1 MAAISGRKIEIKTE
15 NSKMDIQFEKVG
27 KVSGVLT
34 INMVKADYEANVN
47 KALKEL
53 GKKVQMPGFR
63 PGHVPAGLVKKMY
76 GIQAKADEVNK
87 LLQDSLFDYI
97 KTKKINMLGEPL
109 GSDKQTP
116 QDIEKQDDFTFIF
129 DIAIAPKFKAELG
142 EDDTIDYYDIEVSN
156 DLIEKQLGA
165 LQQQAGHPESVDSY
179 EDRDILRGTLAE
191 LDENGQPKEGGIVV
205 ETASLM
211 PAYFKSDD
219 QKKIFEGAKKNDV
232 ITFNPTT
239 AYEANEA
246 ELVSLFKIEKEDVAN
261 HAGNFSFQVNEIS
274 RFVPASLD
282 QEFFDKVFGKDEVK
296 SEDDARNK
304 IKESIHE
311 LQVNDS
317 DYKFLLDVRA
327 YMEQKV
333 GELEFADDLLKKIMK
348 ANNKD
353 KDDKFIEDNYA
364 KSIEELKWQ
373 LIKEQ
378 LVKANKIKV
387 NDKDVKAAAVQA
399 ARFQFAQYGMNNIPD
414 EYLENYAQEMLKHQE
429 QVNQL
434 IDRCVDQKL
443 GEALKQVVKLNRK
456 SISSEDFAKMF
467 EENK

>member
-1 MAAISGRKIEIKTE
+1 
-15 NSKMDIQFEKVG
+15 MDIQFEKIG
-27 KVSGVLT
+27 KVSGEIT

-47 KALKEL
+47 KALKDL

-63 PGHVPAGLVKKMY
+63 PGHVPASLVKKMY
-76 GIQAKADEVNK
+76 GVQAKADEVNK
-87 LLQDSLFDYI
+87 LLQDSLFDFI

-142 EDDTIDYYDIEVSN
+142 EDDTIDYYDIEVS
-156 DLIEKQLGA
+156 DDTITKQLGA
-165 LQQQAGHPESVDSY
+165 MQQQAGHPESVDAY

-191 LDENGQPKEGGIVV
+191 LDENGQPKEDGIVV

-211 PAYFKSDD
+211 PSYFQNDD

-239 AYEANEA
+239 AYNENEA
-246 ELVSLFKIEKEDVAN
+246 ELSSLFKIERDDVKE
-261 HAGNFSFQVNEIS
+261 HTGNFSFQVNEIS

-296 SEDDARNK
+296 SEDEARTK
-304 IKESIHE
+304 IKESINE
-311 LQVNDS
+311 LQKNDS

-327 YMEQKV
+327 YAENKV
-333 GELEFADDLLKKIMK
+333 GTLEFPDELLKKIMK

-364 KSIEELKWQ
+364 KSIEELKWS
-373 LIKEQ
+373 LIKDQ
-378 LVKANKIKV
+378 LAKANKIKV
-387 NDKDVKAAAVQA
+387 NDKDVKEAAVQA

-429 QVNQL
+429 QVNSL
-434 IDRCVDQKL
+434 IERCVDQKL
-443 GEALKQVVKLNRK
+443 SEALKSVVKLNHK
-456 SISSEDFAKMF
+456 SISQEDFAKMF

>member
-1 MAAISGRKIEIKTE
+1 
-15 NSKMDIQFEKVG
+15 MDIQFEKIG
-27 KVSGVLT
+27 KVSGEIT

-47 KALKEL
+47 KALKDL

-63 PGHVPAGLVKKMY
+63 PGHVPASLVKKMY
-76 GIQAKADEVNK
+76 GVQAKADEVNK
-87 LLQDSLFDYI
+87 LLQDSLFDFI

-142 EDDTIDYYDIEVSN
+142 EDDTIDYYDIEVS
-156 DLIEKQLGA
+156 DDTITKQLGA
-165 LQQQAGHPESVDSY
+165 MQQQAGHPESVDTY

-191 LDENGQPKEGGIVV
+191 LDENGQPKENGIVV

-211 PAYFKSDD
+211 PSYFQNDD
-219 QKKIFEGAKKNDV
+219 QKNIFEGAKKNDV

-239 AYEANEA
+239 AYNENEA
-246 ELVSLFKIEKEDVAN
+246 ELSSLFKIERDDVKEHSGD
-261 HAGNFSFQVNEIS
+261 FSFQVNEIS

-296 SEDDARNK
+296 SEDEARTK
-304 IKESIHE
+304 IKESINE
-311 LQVNDS
+311 LQKNDS

-327 YMEQKV
+327 YAENKV
-333 GELEFADDLLKKIMK
+333 GTLEFPDELLKKIMK

-364 KSIEELKWQ
+364 KSIEELKWS
-373 LIKEQ
+373 LIKDQ
-378 LVKANKIKV
+378 LAKANKIKV
-387 NDKDVKAAAVQA
+387 NDKDVKEAAIQA

-429 QVNQL
+429 QVNSL
-434 IDRCVDQKL
+434 IERCVDQKL
-443 GEALKQVVKLNRK
+443 SEALKSVVKLNHK
-456 SISSEDFAKMF
+456 SISQEDFAKMF

>member
-1 MAAISGRKIEIKTE
+1 
-15 NSKMDIQFEKVG
+15 MDIQFEKIG
-27 KVSGVLT
+27 KVSGEIT

-47 KALKEL
+47 KALKDL

-63 PGHVPAGLVKKMY
+63 PGHVPASLVKKMY
-76 GIQAKADEVNK
+76 GVQAKADEVNK
-87 LLQDSLFDYI
+87 LLQDSLFDFI

-142 EDDTIDYYDIEVSN
+142 EDDTIDYYDIEVS
-156 DLIEKQLGA
+156 DDTITKQLGA
-165 LQQQAGHPESVDSY
+165 MQQQAGHPESVDAY

-191 LDENGQPKEGGIVV
+191 LDENGQPKEDGIVV

-211 PAYFKSDD
+211 PSYFQNDD

-239 AYEANEA
+239 AYNENEA
-246 ELVSLFKIEKEDVAN
+246 ELFSLFKIERDDVKEHTGD
-261 HAGNFSFQVNEIS
+261 FSFQVNEIS

-282 QEFFDKVFGKDEVK
+282 QDFFDKVFGKDEVK
-296 SEDDARNK
+296 SEDEARTK
-304 IKESIHE
+304 IKESINE
-311 LQVNDS
+311 LQKNDS

-327 YMEQKV
+327 YAENKV
-333 GELEFADDLLKKIMK
+333 GTLEFPDELLKKIMK

-364 KSIEELKWQ
+364 KSIEELKWS
-373 LIKEQ
+373 LIKDQ
-378 LVKANKIKV
+378 LAKANKIKV
-387 NDKDVKAAAVQA
+387 NDKDVKEAAIQA

-429 QVNQL
+429 QVNSL
-434 IDRCVDQKL
+434 IERCVDQKL
-443 GEALKQVVKLNRK
+443 SEALKSVVKLNHK
-456 SISSEDFAKMF
+456 SISQEDFAKMF

>member
-1 MAAISGRKIEIKTE
+1 
-15 NSKMDIQFEKVG
+15 MDIQFEKIG
-27 KVSGVLT
+27 KVSGEIT

-47 KALKEL
+47 KALKDL

-63 PGHVPAGLVKKMY
+63 PGHVPASLVKKMY
-76 GIQAKADEVNK
+76 GVQAKADEVNK
-87 LLQDSLFDYI
+87 LLQDSLFDFI

-142 EDDTIDYYDIEVSN
+142 EDDTIDYYDIEVS
-156 DLIEKQLGA
+156 DDTITKQLGA
-165 LQQQAGHPESVDSY
+165 MQQQAGHPESVDAY

-191 LDENGQPKEGGIVV
+191 LDENGQPKEDGIVV

-211 PAYFKSDD
+211 PSYFQNDD

-239 AYEANEA
+239 AYNENEA
-246 ELVSLFKIEKEDVAN
+246 ELSSLFKIERDDVKEHTGD
-261 HAGNFSFQVNEIS
+261 FSFQVNEIS

-296 SEDDARNK
+296 SEDEARTK
-304 IKESIHE
+304 IKESINE
-311 LQVNDS
+311 LQKNDS

-327 YMEQKV
+327 YAENKV
-333 GELEFADDLLKKIMK
+333 GTLEFSDELLKKIMK

-364 KSIEELKWQ
+364 KSIEELKWS
-373 LIKEQ
+373 LIKDQ
-378 LVKANKIKV
+378 LAKANKIKV
-387 NDKDVKAAAVQA
+387 NDKDVKEAAIQA

-429 QVNQL
+429 QVNSL
-434 IDRCVDQKL
+434 IERCVDQKL
-443 GEALKQVVKLNRK
+443 SEALKSVVKLNHK
-456 SISSEDFAKMF
+456 SISQEDFAKMF

>member
-1 MAAISGRKIEIKTE
+1 
-15 NSKMDIQFEKVG
+15 MDIQFEKIG
-27 KVSGVLT
+27 KVSGEIT

-47 KALKEL
+47 KALKDL

-63 PGHVPAGLVKKMY
+63 PGHVPASLVKKMY
-76 GIQAKADEVNK
+76 GVQAKADEVNK
-87 LLQDSLFDYI
+87 LLQDSLFDFI

-142 EDDTIDYYDIEVSN
+142 EDDTIDYYDIEVS
-156 DLIEKQLGA
+156 DDTITKQLGA
-165 LQQQAGHPESVDSY
+165 MQQQAGHPESVDTY

-191 LDENGQPKEGGIVV
+191 LDENGQPKENGIVV

-211 PAYFKSDD
+211 PIYFQNDD

-239 AYEANEA
+239 AYNENEA
-246 ELVSLFKIEKEDVAN
+246 ELSSLFKIERDDVKEHTGD
-261 HAGNFSFQVNEIS
+261 FSFQVNEIS

-296 SEDDARNK
+296 SEDEARTK
-304 IKESIHE
+304 IKESINE
-311 LQVNDS
+311 LQKNDS

-327 YMEQKV
+327 YAENKV
-333 GELEFADDLLKKIMK
+333 GTLEFPDELLKKIMK

-364 KSIEELKWQ
+364 KSIEELKWS
-373 LIKEQ
+373 LIKDQ
-378 LVKANKIKV
+378 LAKANKIKV
-387 NDKDVKAAAVQA
+387 NDKDVKEAAIQA

-429 QVNQL
+429 QVNSL
-434 IDRCVDQKL
+434 IERCVDQKL
-443 GEALKQVVKLNRK
+443 SEALKSVVKLNHK
-456 SISSEDFAKMF
+456 SISQEDFAKMF

>member
-1 MAAISGRKIEIKTE
+1 
-15 NSKMDIQFEKVG
+15 MDIQFEKIG
-27 KVSGVLT
+27 KVSGEIT

-47 KALKEL
+47 KALKDL

-63 PGHVPAGLVKKMY
+63 PGHVPASLVKKMY
-76 GIQAKADEVNK
+76 GVQAKADEVNK
-87 LLQDSLFDYI
+87 LLQDSLFDFI

-129 DIAIAPKFKAELG
+129 DIAIAPKFKVELG
-142 EDDTIDYYDIEVSN
+142 EDDTIDYYDIEVS
-156 DLIEKQLGA
+156 DDTITKQLGA
-165 LQQQAGHPESVDSY
+165 MQQQAGHPESVDAY

-191 LDENGQPKEGGIVV
+191 LDENGQPKENGIVV

-211 PAYFKSDD
+211 PSYFQNDD

-239 AYEANEA
+239 AYNENEA
-246 ELVSLFKIEKEDVAN
+246 ELSSLFKIERDDVKEHTGD
-261 HAGNFSFQVNEIS
+261 FSFQVNEIS

-296 SEDDARNK
+296 SEDEARTK
-304 IKESIHE
+304 IKESINE
-311 LQVNDS
+311 LQKNDS

-327 YMEQKV
+327 YAENKV
-333 GELEFADDLLKKIMK
+333 GTLEFPDELLKKIMK

-364 KSIEELKWQ
+364 KSIEELKWS
-373 LIKEQ
+373 LIKDQ
-378 LVKANKIKV
+378 LAKANKIKV
-387 NDKDVKAAAVQA
+387 NDKDVKEAAIQA

-429 QVNQL
+429 QVNSL
-434 IDRCVDQKL
+434 IERCVDQKL
-443 GEALKQVVKLNRK
+443 SEALKSVVKLNHK
-456 SISSEDFAKMF
+456 SISQEDFAKMF

>member
-1 MAAISGRKIEIKTE
+1 
-15 NSKMDIQFEKVG
+15 MDIQFEKIG
-27 KVSGVLT
+27 KVSGEIT

-47 KALKEL
+47 KALKDL

-63 PGHVPAGLVKKMY
+63 PGHVPASLVKKMY
-76 GIQAKADEVNK
+76 GTQAKAEEVNK

-142 EDDTIDYYDIEVSN
+142 EDDTIDYYDIEVS
-156 DLIEKQLGA
+156 DDTIAKQLGA
-165 LQQQAGHPESVDSY
+165 MQQQAGHPESVEAY

-205 ETASLM
+205 ENASLM
-211 PAYFKSDD
+211 PSYFQNDD
-219 QKKIFEGAKKNDV
+219 QKKNFEGTKKNDV
-232 ITFNPTT
+232 VTFNPTT
-239 AYEANEA
+239 AYNESEA
-246 ELVSLFKIEKEDVAN
+246 ELSSLFKIERDDVKN

-274 RFVPASLD
+274 RFVPATLD

-304 IKESIHE
+304 IKESIQE
-311 LQVNDS
+311 LQKNDS
-317 DYKFLLDVRA
+317 DYKFLLDVRS
-327 YMEQKV
+327 YVENKV
-333 GELEFADDLLKKIMK
+333 GNLEFPDELLKKIMK

-364 KSIEELKWQ
+364 KSIEELKWS
-373 LIKEQ
+373 LIKDQ
-378 LVKANKIKV
+378 LAKANKIKV

-429 QVNQL
+429 QVNAL
-434 IDRCVDQKL
+434 IERCVDQKL
-443 GEALKQVVKLNRK
+443 TEALKSKVKLNHK
-456 SISSEDFAKMF
+456 AISQEDFAKMF

>member
-1 MAAISGRKIEIKTE
+1 
-15 NSKMDIQFEKVG
+15 MDIQFEKIG
-27 KVSGVLT
+27 KVSGEIT

-47 KALKEL
+47 KALKDL

-63 PGHVPAGLVKKMY
+63 PGHVPASLVKKMY
-76 GIQAKADEVNK
+76 GVQAKADEVNK
-87 LLQDSLFDYI
+87 LLQDSLFDFI

-142 EDDTIDYYDIEVSN
+142 EDNTIDYYDIEVS
-156 DLIEKQLGA
+156 DDTITKQLGA
-165 LQQQAGHPESVDSY
+165 MQQQAGHPESVDTY

-191 LDENGQPKEGGIVV
+191 LDKNGQPKEDGIVV

-211 PAYFKSDD
+211 PSYFQNDD

-239 AYEANEA
+239 AYNENEA
-246 ELVSLFKIEKEDVAN
+246 ELSSLFKIERDDVKEHTGD
-261 HAGNFSFQVNEIS
+261 FSFQVNEIS

-296 SEDDARNK
+296 SEDEARTK
-304 IKESIHE
+304 IKESINE
-311 LQVNDS
+311 LQKNDS

-327 YMEQKV
+327 YAENKV
-333 GELEFADDLLKKIMK
+333 GTLEFPDELLKKIMK

-364 KSIEELKWQ
+364 KSIEELKWS
-373 LIKEQ
+373 LIKDQ
-378 LVKANKIKV
+378 LAKANKIKV
-387 NDKDVKAAAVQA
+387 NDKDVKEAAIQA

-429 QVNQL
+429 QVNSL
-434 IDRCVDQKL
+434 IERCVDQKL
-443 GEALKQVVKLNRK
+443 SEALKSVVKLNHK
-456 SISSEDFAKMF
+456 SISQEDFAKMF

>member
-1 MAAISGRKIEIKTE
+1 
-15 NSKMDIQFEKVG
+15 MDIQFEKIG
-27 KVSGVLT
+27 KVSGEIT

-47 KALKEL
+47 KALKDL

-63 PGHVPAGLVKKMY
+63 PGHVPASLVKKMY
-76 GIQAKADEVNK
+76 GVQAKADEVNK
-87 LLQDSLFDYI
+87 LLQDSLFDFI

-142 EDDTIDYYDIEVSN
+142 EDDTIDYYDIEVS
-156 DLIEKQLGA
+156 DDTITKQLGA
-165 LQQQAGHPESVDSY
+165 MQQQAGHPESVDAY

-191 LDENGQPKEGGIVV
+191 LDENGQPKENGIVV

-211 PAYFKSDD
+211 PSYFQNDD

-239 AYEANEA
+239 AYNENEA
-246 ELVSLFKIEKEDVAN
+246 ELSSLFKIERDDVKEHTGD
-261 HAGNFSFQVNEIS
+261 FSFQVNEIS

-296 SEDDARNK
+296 SEDEARTK
-304 IKESIHE
+304 IKESINE
-311 LQVNDS
+311 LQKNDS

-327 YMEQKV
+327 YAENKV
-333 GELEFADDLLKKIMK
+333 GTLEFPDELLKKIMK
-348 ANNKD
+348 TNNKD

-364 KSIEELKWQ
+364 KSIEELKWS
-373 LIKEQ
+373 LIKDQ
-378 LVKANKIKV
+378 LAKANKIKV
-387 NDKDVKAAAVQA
+387 NDKDVKEAAIQA

-429 QVNQL
+429 QVNSL
-434 IDRCVDQKL
+434 IERCVDQKL
-443 GEALKQVVKLNRK
+443 SEALKSVVKLNHK
-456 SISSEDFAKMF
+456 SISQEDFAKMF

>member
-1 MAAISGRKIEIKTE
+1 
-15 NSKMDIQFEKVG
+15 MDIQFEKIG
-27 KVSGVLT
+27 KVSGEIT

-47 KALKEL
+47 KALKDL

-63 PGHVPAGLVKKMY
+63 PGHVPASLVKKMY
-76 GIQAKADEVNK
+76 GVQAKADEVNK
-87 LLQDSLFDYI
+87 LLQDSLFDFI

-142 EDDTIDYYDIEVSN
+142 EDDTIDYYDIEVS
-156 DLIEKQLGA
+156 DDTITKQLGA
-165 LQQQAGHPESVDSY
+165 MQQQAGHPESVDAY

-191 LDENGQPKEGGIVV
+191 LDENGQPKEDGIVV

-211 PAYFKSDD
+211 PSYFQNDD

-239 AYEANEA
+239 AYNENEA
-246 ELVSLFKIEKEDVAN
+246 ELSSLFKIERDDVKEHTGD
-261 HAGNFSFQVNEIS
+261 FSFQVNEIS

-296 SEDDARNK
+296 SEDEARTK
-304 IKESIHE
+304 IKESINE
-311 LQVNDS
+311 LQKNDS

-327 YMEQKV
+327 YAENKV
-333 GELEFADDLLKKIMK
+333 GTLEFPDELLKKIMK

-364 KSIEELKWQ
+364 KSIEELKWS
-373 LIKEQ
+373 LIKDQ
-378 LVKANKIKV
+378 LAKANKIKV
-387 NDKDVKAAAVQA
+387 NDKDVKEAAVQA

-429 QVNQL
+429 QVNSL
-434 IDRCVDQKL
+434 IERCVDQKL
-443 GEALKQVVKLNRK
+443 SEALKSVVKLNHK
-456 SISSEDFAKMF
+456 SISQEDFAKMF

>member
-1 MAAISGRKIEIKTE
+1 
-15 NSKMDIQFEKVG
+15 MDIQFEKIG
-27 KVSGVLT
+27 KVSGEIT

-47 KALKEL
+47 KALKDL

-63 PGHVPAGLVKKMY
+63 PGHVPASLVKKMY
-76 GIQAKADEVNK
+76 GVQAKADEVNK
-87 LLQDSLFDYI
+87 LLQDSLFDFI

-142 EDDTIDYYDIEVSN
+142 EDDTIDYYDIEVS
-156 DLIEKQLGA
+156 DDTITKQLGA
-165 LQQQAGHPESVDSY
+165 MQQQAGHPESVDTY

-191 LDENGQPKEGGIVV
+191 LDENGQPKENGIVV

-211 PAYFKSDD
+211 PSYFQNDD

-239 AYEANEA
+239 AYNENEA
-246 ELVSLFKIEKEDVAN
+246 ELSSLFKIERDDVKEHTGD
-261 HAGNFSFQVNEIS
+261 FSFQVNEIS

-296 SEDDARNK
+296 SEDEARTK
-304 IKESIHE
+304 IKESINE
-311 LQVNDS
+311 LQKNDS

-327 YMEQKV
+327 YAENKV
-333 GELEFADDLLKKIMK
+333 GTLEFPDELLKKIMK

-364 KSIEELKWQ
+364 KSIEELKWS
-373 LIKEQ
+373 LIKDQ
-378 LVKANKIKV
+378 LAKANKIKV
-387 NDKDVKAAAVQA
+387 NDKDVKEAAIQA

-429 QVNQL
+429 QVNSL
-434 IDRCVDQKL
+434 IERCVDQKL
-443 GEALKQVVKLNRK
+443 SEALKSVVKLNHK
-456 SISSEDFAKMF
+456 SISQEDFAKMF